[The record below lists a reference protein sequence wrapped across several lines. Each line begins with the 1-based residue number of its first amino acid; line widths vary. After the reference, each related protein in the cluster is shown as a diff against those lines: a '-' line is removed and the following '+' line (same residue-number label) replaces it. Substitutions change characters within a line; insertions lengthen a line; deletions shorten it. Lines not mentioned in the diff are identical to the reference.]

1 MKFAYHL
8 IFHNVRFP
16 RFFFAFQE
24 VRLMLPISPY
34 VHEAELGICLS
45 DPYLSIPW
53 PLEIS
58 VNDTDHPLLNDKFM
72 GIEI

>member
-1 MKFAYHL
+1 
-8 IFHNVRFP
+8 
-16 RFFFAFQE
+16 
-24 VRLMLPISPY
+24 MLPFSPY
-34 VHEAELGICLS
+34 VHEPELGICPS
-45 DPYLSIPW
+45 DPYLGIPW